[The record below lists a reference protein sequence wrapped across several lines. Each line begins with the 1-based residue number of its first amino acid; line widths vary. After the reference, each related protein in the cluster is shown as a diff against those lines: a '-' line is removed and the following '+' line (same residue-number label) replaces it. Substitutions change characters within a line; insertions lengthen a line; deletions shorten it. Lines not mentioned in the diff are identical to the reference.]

1 MTRGSVGR
9 PEFRR
14 WRGLCSRSASS
25 GQAKG
30 ADACAASAANCEM
43 AGYRHTSADFAVPK
57 VSTMDATLRPGD
69 WTLVTGGSGFLGSA
83 VVRALIERG
92 VRVRALVRA
101 TSPRGNFEGLDCEV
115 VLGDLTD
122 RESLKAALRGVR
134 YLFHVAADYRLWAR
148 DPSEIIR
155 ANVEGT
161 LNLKR
166 EALAA
171 GVERI
176 VYTSSVAALRVAG
189 ATVPVDETATLS
201 PEEAIGAYKRSKTM
215 AERAVEEMILREGLP
230 AIIVSPT
237 TPIGPR
243 DIRPTPTGR
252 ILLDAARG
260 RIPAF
265 VDTGLNFVHVDD
277 VAAGH
282 LLAFEKGRIGERY
295 ILGGEN
301 LTLQQLLATI
311 AELTGRKPPRL
322 KLPRAPLMPLAFAA
336 ERVAHLTGRE
346 PLLTLDG
353 LRMSRY
359 HMFFTSAKAE
369 RELGY
374 RSRSYREGVAD
385 ALSWFRTAGYLT

>member
-1 MTRGSVGR
+1 MNT
-9 PEFRR
+9 
-14 WRGLCSRSASS
+14 
-25 GQAKG
+25 
-30 ADACAASAANCEM
+30 
-43 AGYRHTSADFAVPK
+43 
-57 VSTMDATLRPGD
+57 TLRPGD
-69 WTLVTGGSGFLGSA
+69 LTLVTGGSGFLGSA

-101 TSPRGNFEGLDCEV
+101 SSPRDNLRGLPCDV
-115 VLGDLTD
+115 VVGDLSH
-122 RESLKAALRGVR
+122 RESLKAALKDVR

-189 ATVPVDETATLS
+189 ATAPVDEAAALS
-201 PEEAIGAYKRSKTM
+201 PDEAIGAYKRSKIM
-215 AERAVEEMILREGLP
+215 AERAVEDMILREGLP

-301 LTLQQLLATI
+301 LTLKQILDKLAAITGLPSPSIRVPYVVALATGVVD
-311 AELTGRKPPRL
+311 ELFTGRIMKRE
-322 KLPRAPLMPLAFAA
+322 PRATIDAVRM
-336 ERVAHLTGRE
+336 GRKK
-346 PLLTLDG
+346 
-353 LRMSRY
+353 
-359 HMFFTSAKAE
+359 MFVSSAKAE
-369 RELGY
+369 RELGWKI
-374 RSRSYREGVAD
+374 VPVDD
-385 ALSWFRTAGYLT
+385 ALRRATDWFRAHHYV

>member
-1 MTRGSVGR
+1 MSV
-9 PEFRR
+9 
-14 WRGLCSRSASS
+14 S
-25 GQAKG
+25 
-30 ADACAASAANCEM
+30 
-43 AGYRHTSADFAVPK
+43 
-57 VSTMDATLRPGD
+57 LRPGD
-69 WTLVTGGSGFLGSA
+69 LTLVTGGSGFLGSA
-83 VVRALIERG
+83 VVRALIGRG

-101 TSPRGNFEGLDCEV
+101 ASPRANLVGLDCEV
-115 VLGDLTD
+115 VVGDLTD
-122 RESLKAALRGVR
+122 RRSLEAALKGVR

-189 ATVPVDETATLS
+189 ATAPVDETAALAAH
-201 PEEAIGAYKRSKTM
+201 EAIGAYKRSKTM
-215 AERAVEEMILREGLP
+215 AERAVEEMIARDGLP
-230 AIIVSPT
+230 AVIVSPT

-282 LLAFEKGRIGERY
+282 LLAFERGRIGERY

-301 LTLQQLLATI
+301 LTLQQLLATV
-311 AELTGRKPPRL
+311 ASLVGRRAPRL
-322 KLPRAPLMPLAFAA
+322 RLPRVPLMPLALAA
-336 ERVAHLTGRE
+336 EAVARVTGKE

-353 LRMSRY
+353 LRMSKHR
-359 HMFFTSAKAE
+359 MFFTSAKAE

-374 RSRSYREGVAD
+374 RSRPYQEGVAD
-385 ALSWFRTAGYLT
+385 ALAWFRTAGYLA

>member
-1 MTRGSVGR
+1 MS
-9 PEFRR
+9 
-14 WRGLCSRSASS
+14 
-25 GQAKG
+25 
-30 ADACAASAANCEM
+30 
-43 AGYRHTSADFAVPK
+43 
-57 VSTMDATLRPGD
+57 ATLRPGD
-69 WTLVTGGSGFLGSA
+69 LTLVTGGSGFLGSA

-101 TSPRGNFEGLDCEV
+101 SSPRGNLHGLPCDV
-115 VLGDLTD
+115 VVGDLTH
-122 RESLKAALRGVR
+122 RESLKAALKDVR

-189 ATVPVDETATLS
+189 ATAPVDEAAALS
-201 PEEAIGAYKRSKTM
+201 PEEAIGAYKRSKIM
-215 AERAVEEMILREGLP
+215 AERAVEDMILREGLP

-301 LTLQQLLATI
+301 LTLRQLLETI
-311 AELTGRKPPRL
+311 AELAGRKAPRL
-322 KLPRAPLMPLAFAA
+322 RLPRAPLMPLAFAA
-336 ERVAHLTGRE
+336 ERLAHLTGKE

-359 HMFFTSAKAE
+359 RMFFTSAKAE
-369 RELGY
+369 HDLGY
-374 RSRSYREGVAD
+374 RSRPYREGVVD

>member
-1 MTRGSVGR
+1 MSV
-9 PEFRR
+9 
-14 WRGLCSRSASS
+14 S
-25 GQAKG
+25 
-30 ADACAASAANCEM
+30 
-43 AGYRHTSADFAVPK
+43 
-57 VSTMDATLRPGD
+57 LRPGD
-69 WTLVTGGSGFLGSA
+69 LTLVTGGSGFLGSA
-83 VVRALIERG
+83 VIRALISRG

-101 TSPRGNFEGLDCEV
+101 TSPRDNFLDLDCEV
-115 VLGDLTD
+115 VVGDLID
-122 RESLKAALRGVR
+122 RESLKAALKGVR
-134 YLFHVAADYRLWAR
+134 YLFHVAADYRLWAP
-148 DPSEIIR
+148 DPSVIIN
-155 ANVEGT
+155 ANVQGT

-171 GVERI
+171 GVERM

-189 ATVPVDETATLS
+189 ATMPVDETAALS

-215 AERAVEEMILREGLP
+215 AERAVEEMILKDGLP
-230 AIIVSPT
+230 AIIVNPT

-260 RIPAF
+260 KIPAF
-265 VDTGLNFVHVDD
+265 VDTGLNFAHVDD

-282 LLAFEKGRIGERY
+282 LLAFERGRIGERY

-301 LTLQQLLATI
+301 LSLQQLLATI
-311 AELTGRKPPRL
+311 AGLAGRKAPRL
-322 KLPRAPLMPLAFAA
+322 KLPRLPLVPLAYAA
-336 ERVAHLTGRE
+336 EAAARVTGRE

-359 HMFFTSAKAE
+359 RMYFTSAKAE

-374 RSRSYREGVAD
+374 RSRPYQEGVAD
-385 ALSWFRTAGYLT
+385 ALSWFRTAGYLR

>member
-1 MTRGSVGR
+1 M
-9 PEFRR
+9 
-14 WRGLCSRSASS
+14 
-25 GQAKG
+25 
-30 ADACAASAANCEM
+30 N
-43 AGYRHTSADFAVPK
+43 
-57 VSTMDATLRPGD
+57 ATLRPGD
-69 WTLVTGGSGFLGSA
+69 LTLVTGGSGFLGSA

-92 VRVRALVRA
+92 ARVRALVRG
-101 TSPRGNFEGLDCEV
+101 SSRRGNLDGLDCEV
-115 VLGDLTD
+115 VIGDLTD
-122 RESLKAALRGVR
+122 RESLKTALKDVR

-166 EALAA
+166 EAMAA

-189 ATVPVDETATLS
+189 ATVPVDETAALT

-215 AERAVEEMILREGLP
+215 AERAVEDMILREGLP

-301 LTLQQLLATI
+301 LTLQKLLATI
-311 AELTGRKPPRL
+311 A
-322 KLPRAPLMPLAFAA
+322 
-336 ERVAHLTGRE
+336 
-346 PLLTLDG
+346 
-353 LRMSRY
+353 
-359 HMFFTSAKAE
+359 
-369 RELGY
+369 
-374 RSRSYREGVAD
+374 
-385 ALSWFRTAGYLT
+385 

>member
-1 MTRGSVGR
+1 M
-9 PEFRR
+9 
-14 WRGLCSRSASS
+14 
-25 GQAKG
+25 
-30 ADACAASAANCEM
+30 N
-43 AGYRHTSADFAVPK
+43 
-57 VSTMDATLRPGD
+57 ATLRPGD
-69 WTLVTGGSGFLGSA
+69 LTLVTGGSGFLGSA
-83 VVRALIERG
+83 VVRAS
-92 VRVRALVRA
+92 
-101 TSPRGNFEGLDCEV
+101 SPRDNLRGLPCEV
-115 VLGDLTD
+115 VVGDLAH
-122 RESLKAALRGVR
+122 RESLNAALKDVR

-189 ATVPVDETATLS
+189 ATAPVDEAATLS

-215 AERAVEEMILREGLP
+215 AERAVEDMILREGLP

-282 LLAFEKGRIGERY
+282 LQAFEKGRIGERY

-301 LTLQQLLATI
+301 LTLRQLLETI
-311 AELTGRKPPRL
+311 AELAGRKAPRL
-322 KLPRAPLMPLAFAA
+322 RLPRAPLMPLAFAA
-336 ERVAHLTGRE
+336 ERLAHLTGKE

-359 HMFFTSAKAE
+359 RMFFTSAKAE
-369 RELGY
+369 RDLGY
-374 RSRSYREGVAD
+374 RSRPYREGVVD
-385 ALSWFRTAGYLT
+385 ALSWFRSAGYLT